1 MEMWT
6 IDMRQRE
13 YQILHTPDPAAWT
26 LQPGVS
32 LSPLLHRTL
41 EIYKCHNKETNNT
54 NNDDKKD
61 NMNYNDNNSH
71 NCTYYHLLS
80 WSKSLI
86 FSKANRV
93 TSGFLS
99 TLA

>member
-54 NNDDKKD
+54 NNDTK
-61 NMNYNDNNSH
+61 H
-71 NCTYYHLLS
+71 FALFLVEEIT
-80 WSKSLI
+80 LI
-86 FSKANRV
+86 MMRKRII
-93 TSGFLS
+93 
-99 TLA
+99 